1 MKNPDD
7 HRTLMIDPAAAEV
20 VQEIFTLAS
29 TAYGYNA
36 IVKCLTQKKIFTPQS
51 HFVSQNPDY
60 YRKKVFTPHCDWN
73 NKTVQV
79 ILNNS
84 IYLGHTVY
92 GKTCSKKIRG
102 KDRAHRPED
111 EWIVR
116 ENTHEAVISQDL
128 WDTAHEK
135 LRLRKKSGKSGEV
148 HMFSGYLFCEDCG
161 AAMTFYNRDL
171 HKEHNGEFV
180 CGTYKRKG
188 KTRCSTHYI
197 TYESVYNVILQDIKS
212 KSLEANRNECRFIQL
227 LAQESEMIDTR
238 SSMRTLRDI
247 ELVKLRVEQ
256 LDQIIA
262 KLYEDSALG
271 VIPTERFNLMFTK
284 YEAEQKELKQ
294 KISEAERLEKQKCG
308 KIEKTKLFTQF
319 IKEVTDMEVL
329 TSTILS
335 KLVKRIT
342 VGQAVPNPVTG
353 EKEQGINIE
362 YAVC

>member
-1 MKNPDD
+1 
-7 HRTLMIDPAAAEV
+7 
-20 VQEIFTLAS
+20 
-29 TAYGYNA
+29 
-36 IVKCLTQKKIFTPQS
+36 
-51 HFVSQNPDY
+51 
-60 YRKKVFTPHCDWN
+60 
-73 NKTVQV
+73 
-79 ILNNS
+79 
-84 IYLGHTVY
+84 
-92 GKTCSKKIRG
+92 
-102 KDRAHRPED
+102 
-111 EWIVR
+111 
-116 ENTHEAVISQDL
+116 
-128 WDTAHEK
+128 
-135 LRLRKKSGKSGEV
+135 
-148 HMFSGYLFCEDCG
+148 
-161 AAMTFYNRDL
+161 
-171 HKEHNGEFV
+171 
-180 CGTYKRKG
+180 
-188 KTRCSTHYI
+188 
-197 TYESVYNVILQDIKS
+197 
-212 KSLEANRNECRFIQL
+212 
-227 LAQESEMIDTR
+227 MIDTR